1 MPALCLSLTTMEV
14 TTAVRD
20 TDALCV
26 KIVDAIAD
34 HVDTDPVAMTPL
46 GYVLDPEA
54 LDALVSTA
62 ADVEVSFTYDD
73 HTVVVDAD
81 ERVTVDGDEY
91 DCTDGDAR

>member
-1 MPALCLSLTTMEV
+1 MEV

-20 TDALCV
+20 ADALYV

-34 HVDTDPVAMTPL
+34 HVDADPVAMTPL

-54 LDALVSTA
+54 LDALLSSA
-62 ADVEVSFTYDD
+62 ADVQVSFTYDD

-91 DCTDGDAR
+91 DDTDEGGR